1 MNNGKQKF
9 FNLELCNKNIL
20 EKKLGDR
27 DETETME
34 ASNSGTA
41 GHRFD
46 WIYGDFRPGGICA
59 VSYTHL
65 PG

>member
-1 MNNGKQKF
+1 
-9 FNLELCNKNIL
+9 LCNKNIL

-34 ASNSGTA
+34 ASNSGAA

-59 VSYTHL
+59 GKL
-65 PG
+65 